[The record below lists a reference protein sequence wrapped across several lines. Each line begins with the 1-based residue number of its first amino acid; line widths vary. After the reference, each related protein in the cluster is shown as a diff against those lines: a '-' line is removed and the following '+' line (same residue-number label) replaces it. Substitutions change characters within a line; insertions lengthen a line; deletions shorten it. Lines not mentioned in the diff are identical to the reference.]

1 MARKALL
8 IGSATDGL
16 TGVAHDVNAMEKALE
31 RWHFTS
37 VRREGPDA
45 TRAAILDAYERL
57 ISQAR
62 PDDAIVIFYSGH
74 GGYAPDPELG
84 HGTPGPGSLQL
95 IVPTDHDQTTETDFR
110 YITAPELSVLL
121 ARLTERTTN
130 VTVVLDCCHAGHMSR
145 IDGQHVRG
153 LPRAVN
159 AHLVQTH
166 LDHLRAEGLA
176 VELWNP
182 PGNPHAVR
190 MVACA
195 PEQRAFEAPNA
206 DGVQMGYL
214 TDALTRTLDELHDSG
229 LNASW
234 ATVAD
239 RVRQRVLEVWTGQ
252 RPEVEGP
259 AQRIVFSTDELEP
272 LVAFP
277 VSLARD
283 GVARIT
289 GATLTGV
296 RRGDQF
302 VVMPDDTPVPD
313 HHRKLGDVLI
323 DRVDAQAAYGQLVP
337 HTEIP
342 LGARAHLVR
351 TALPALPVHL
361 PGDLAP
367 AIDAVPYVKVAT
379 PDSPQAVRVETH
391 DDGLTVHD
399 DLGPLHTPRT
409 PDTIGTTELVGDLT
423 RLGRA
428 HALKRLTAPAGLALT
443 TPVSIAFS
451 RVARG
456 VTTRLPPSGATIHNG
471 QSICVEVR
479 NDGHDTV
486 YVSLLDIGVSAK
498 ISVLNTASPG
508 GVRLDPGVKYVFGAN
523 DLIGGLP
530 GMRVGWP
537 SSVPGGG
544 PRQETML
551 VLVTE
556 EPTETRMLE
565 QRGFRGWR
573 DDGPS
578 QLEHHLWLL
587 GPSGDREVA
596 PPVGRPVRFS
606 VHSLDFDLTPDST
619 APEQAVFQVDDR
631 PPGGQ
636 AEPLGRTPVTLS
648 LSELVAH
655 HNRSS
660 RDTDVRL
667 DALVITSDSTG
678 RPALHTRTEHFS
690 GITDGAG
697 LALSGI
703 PVFRGDA
710 HDHLDIAVWISPDGR
725 DQPDLGTLLRHAAP
739 DGGPVSALVDSAHQ
753 ALGDA
758 VGKATGVYRD
768 TVTDRLPGSF
778 VVRAQDFTFRCTVT
792 VNSATVGSSPS
803 GTGQNQPRA
812 VRTRP

>member
-16 TGVAHDVNAMEKALE
+16 IGVENDVNAMEKALA
-31 RWHFTS
+31 RWRFTS
-37 VRREGPDA
+37 VRCEREKA
-45 TRAAILDAYERL
+45 TRAEILDAYEKL
-57 ISQAR
+57 ISQAQ

-95 IVPTDHDQTTETDFR
+95 IVPTDHDETTETDFR

-145 IDGQHVRG
+145 VEGQKVRG

-166 LDHLRAEGLA
+166 LDNLRAEGLA
-176 VELWNP
+176 VELWSS

-206 DGVQMGYL
+206 DGEQMGYL
-214 TDALTRTLDELHDSG
+214 TDALTRTLDELRDSG

-239 RVRQRVLEVWTGQ
+239 RVRQRVLAVWTGQ

-277 VSLARD
+277 VSLGRD
-283 GVARIT
+283 GIARIT

-302 VVMPDDTPVPD
+302 AVMPDDSPVPD
-313 HHRKLGDVLI
+313 DRRKLGDVLV
-323 DRVDAQAAYGQLVP
+323 DRVDAQAAYGRLVP
-337 HTEIP
+337 ATELP
-342 LGARAHLVR
+342 MGARAHLVR

-361 PGDLAP
+361 PDELASVV
-367 AIDAVPYVKVAT
+367 DAVPYVQLAT
-379 PDSPQAVRVETH
+379 PDSAQAVRVEAN

-399 DLGPLHTPRT
+399 DLGPLHAPRT
-409 PDTIGTTELVGDLT
+409 QDAAGTTELVSDLT

-428 HALKRLTAPAGLALT
+428 HALKRLTEPAGLALT

-451 RVARG
+451 RVVRG
-456 VTTRLPPSGATIHNG
+456 VTTRLPLSGATIHSG

-498 ISVLNTASPG
+498 ISVLHTASPF
-508 GVRLDPGVKYVFGAN
+508 GVRLDPGVKYVFGA
-523 DLIGGLP
+523 DDMFAGLP
-530 GMRVGWP
+530 GLRVGWP
-537 SSVPGGG
+537 DTVPGGG
-544 PRQETML
+544 PRQETIL

-565 QRGFRGWR
+565 QRGFRGCR
-573 DDGPS
+573 ADDPS
-578 QLEHHLWLL
+578 QLEHHLSLL
-587 GPSGDREVA
+587 GLSPDHKRDIT
-596 PPVGRPVRFS
+596 PPIGRPVRFA
-606 VHSLDFDLTPDST
+606 VHSIDFDLAPDSAT
-619 APEQAVFQVDDR
+619 PERAEFQVDDR
-631 PPGGQ
+631 PVDGAVKPI
-636 AEPLGRTPVTLS
+636 GRTPVTLS

-678 RPALHTRTEHFS
+678 RPTLHTRTEHFS

-710 HDHLDIAVWISPDGR
+710 HDQLDIAVWISANGQDL
-725 DQPDLGTLLRHAAP
+725 PDLGTLLRHAAP
-739 DGGPVSALVDSAHQ
+739 TGAEVSTMVDSAHQ
-753 ALGDA
+753 ALGEVLD
-758 VGKATGVYRD
+758 KATGVYRN
-768 TVTDRLPGSF
+768 TVTDRMPGSF
-778 VVRAQDFTFRCTVT
+778 VVRAQDFTFRCAVT
-792 VNSATVGSSPS
+792 VDSGPS
-803 GTGQNQPRA
+803 GTGQNPR
-812 VRTRP
+812 P